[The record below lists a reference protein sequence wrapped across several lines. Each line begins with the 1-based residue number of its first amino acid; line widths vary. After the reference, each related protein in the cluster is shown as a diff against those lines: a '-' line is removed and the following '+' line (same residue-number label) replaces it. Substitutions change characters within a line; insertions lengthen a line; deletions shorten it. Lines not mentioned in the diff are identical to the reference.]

1 MARVRSPNYPALSL
15 PAALDRVRT
24 LQGLEGKNAVPRE
37 VIAKHLGFGGLNGAS
52 ATVLS
57 ALAKY
62 GLLEAVG
69 DGEAKVSELA
79 LTILFPHDPNEKQEA
94 IEKAAF
100 RPVLFA
106 KLREKW
112 PDRAP
117 TEESLRS
124 YLVREG
130 FSSSAAEQVIQFY
143 RETLEIAVPKQ
154 TAHDSSSA
162 TPTHEEKMTPAQ
174 APAAPTPQVT
184 SLPPAAHGRPFTIA
198 FDGMVLSGT
207 ISIRSSRDIDR
218 LMKVLAAQKG
228 AFEAMEDDDDWD
240 TVSSPAQ
247 PESAQSERLANRIR
261 LENNEDDEGTGK
273 NKGAFD

>member
-15 PAALDRVRT
+15 PAAIERIRT
-24 LQGLEGKNAVPRE
+24 LQGLEGKNPVPRE

-62 GLLEAVG
+62 GLLEAVD
-69 DGEAKVSELA
+69 DGEAKVTELA
-79 LTILFPHDPNEKQEA
+79 MTILFPHEAAEKQEA
-94 IEKAAF
+94 LQKAAF

-124 YLVREG
+124 YLIREG
-130 FSSSAAEQVIQFY
+130 FSSTAAEQVIQFY
-143 RETLEIAVPKQ
+143 RETLEIALPKNP
-154 TAHDSSSA
+154 THDSS
-162 TPTHEEKMTPAQ
+162 PTQTTQEDKVTQAQAAAPPPAQ
-174 APAAPTPQVT
+174 
-184 SLPPAAHGRPFTIA
+184 PPIMPGRPFTIA
-198 FDGMVLSGT
+198 FDGQVLSGT
-207 ISIRSSRDIDR
+207 IAIRSAKDIDR
-218 LMKVLAAQKG
+218 LMKVLAAQKA

-240 TVSSPAQ
+240 NVVMSN
-247 PESAQSERLANRIR
+247 QSDEDPPVLPSGRLRNR
-261 LENNEDDEGTGK
+261 LNEED
-273 NKGAFD
+273 